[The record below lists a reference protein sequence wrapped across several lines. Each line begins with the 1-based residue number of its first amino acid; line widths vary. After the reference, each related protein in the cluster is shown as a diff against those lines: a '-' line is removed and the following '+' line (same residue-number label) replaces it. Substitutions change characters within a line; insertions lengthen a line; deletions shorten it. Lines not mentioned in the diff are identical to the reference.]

1 MSKAHRSV
9 RARVYPRSSNEN
21 GAPAG
26 APFPSGL
33 TCERLGARAAATLRG
48 EEPDAAGEREAADQ
62 REHPGVEARA
72 GEGDALD
79 ATAADPGDV
88 RTTDTDV
95 LDVVVLVVH
104 AVDITG
110 ANAAID
116 VVLRGEV
123 LLLVAGRVGV
133 TTGVLLD
140 QAGLVAGVATAPGL
154 GILVDLAVL
163 VVVARRIAVLLVAVL
178 VGDGHCR
185 HRGEHGERHKQ
196 HEYLRHSFLL

>member
-1 MSKAHRSV
+1 MSKAHLSV
-9 RARVYPRSSNEN
+9 RAQCTPRSSNEN
-21 GAPAG
+21 GALAG

-48 EEPDAAGEREAADQ
+48 EEPDAASEREAADQ

-88 RTTDTDV
+88 RTTDTD
-95 LDVVVLVVH
+95 

-116 VVLRGEV
+116 VVLCGEA
-123 LLLVAGRVGV
+123 LLLVAGRVS
-133 TTGVLLD
+133 
-140 QAGLVAGVATAPGL
+140 VAAIAVA
-154 GILVDLAVL
+154 VS
-163 VVVARRIAVLLVAVL
+163 VVAVLLN
-178 VGDGHCR
+178 
-185 HRGEHGERHKQ
+185 
-196 HEYLRHSFLL
+196 

>member
-21 GAPAG
+21 GALAG

-48 EEPDAAGEREAADQ
+48 EEPDAASEREAADK

-72 GEGDALD
+72 GEGDA
-79 ATAADPGDV
+79 AADPGDV
-88 RTTDTDV
+88 RTTDADA

-110 ANAAID
+110 ANAAI
-116 VVLRGEV
+116 EA
-123 LLLVAGRVGV
+123 LLL
-133 TTGVLLD
+133 
-140 QAGLVAGVATAPGL
+140 
-154 GILVDLAVL
+154 
-163 VVVARRIAVLLVAVL
+163 
-178 VGDGHCR
+178 
-185 HRGEHGERHKQ
+185 
-196 HEYLRHSFLL
+196 